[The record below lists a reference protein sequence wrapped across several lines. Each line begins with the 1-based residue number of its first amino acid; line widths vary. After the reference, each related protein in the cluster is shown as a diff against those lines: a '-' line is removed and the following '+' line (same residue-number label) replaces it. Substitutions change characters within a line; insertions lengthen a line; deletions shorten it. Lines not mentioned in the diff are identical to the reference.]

1 MSDQKSEKLSELWK
15 RITNFLV
22 SAEKALPSFLK
33 KGPIHENYKE
43 YLGQDEFALALDML
57 EALATN
63 SRVDV
68 GIDFWNGLINAA
80 REMKLQDKVKFYK
93 KKLHQSSRTH

>member
-1 MSDQKSEKLSELWK
+1 MRDQESEKLSELWK
-15 RITNFLV
+15 RITNFLE
-22 SAEKALPSFLK
+22 SAEKALPSSLK

-63 SRVDV
+63 SGIDI
-68 GIDFWNGLINAA
+68 GIDFWNSLINAA
-80 REMKLQDKVKFYK
+80 KEMKLQDKMVFYK
-93 KKLHQSSRTH
+93 KKLHESSRTP